1 MTAFSCA
8 KPIEDLNVSLNKF
21 NDYKHEQEKLLVYN
35 VLGRAVVAN
44 SVGAEDPG
52 EQLIAD
58 AKLALA
64 FAKEVGV
71 GVEMWEWLVKR
82 FESLPLDHL
91 SRERF
96 DIKNGFYF

>member
-1 MTAFSCA
+1 M
-8 KPIEDLNVSLNKF
+8 SLNKF
-21 NDYKHEQEKLLVYN
+21 HDYKHEQEKLLVYN

-44 SVGAEDPG
+44 SVRAEDPG

-91 SRERF
+91 GRELF
-96 DIKNGFYF
+96 DIKDGFYFWKRPTS